1 MNYNKEKI
9 SDNEVKFKVTV
20 DNNDFLKTENDIFNK
35 KKNKFQID
43 GFRKGHVDKNMVFQY
58 YGRAVLFDD
67 VANELVNSSL
77 NEILKN
83 DDERVIS
90 RPEVSVTDI
99 GPDKDFIYEAKFG
112 IVPDFKPANYKG
124 VKVEKIEAN
133 FDEKRIDEILE
144 NERYKNSRLV
154 SVDRAAKINDIVNID
169 FDGYVDG
176 KQFDGGKAEKFD
188 LTLGSKSFIDNF
200 EDQIVGHKVYDEFD
214 VNVKFPDNYQA
225 DNLKGKNAVFKVKV
239 NEVKERVMPELNDE
253 FISEIS
259 QFEKLDDYKEDLRKS
274 LKEQAEKTAEDQMT
288 AKVVDKILEN
298 TEIKLSPLSE
308 DYAVENYIDD
318 FNNRLYRSGMDLNTY
333 LKYINKSYEDFEKDC
348 KDVAIKNMKRTILLE
363 EIGKI
368 EKIEV
373 TDDVIEKEIENMAK
387 AYGMDL
393 KRFKD
398 AYANENERKELKR
411 NLFIPEVLKFIF
423 KNSKIK

>member
-1 MNYNKEKI
+1 MNYKKEKV
-9 SDNEVKFKVTV
+9 SENEVKFIVTI
-20 DNNDFLKTENDIFNK
+20 DNKDFLNTENDIFNK

-43 GFRKGHVDKNMVFQY
+43 GFRKGHVDKNIVFKY
-58 YGRAVLFDD
+58 YGRGILFDD

-77 NEILKN
+77 NEILKK
-83 DDERVIS
+83 DEERIIS

-99 GPDKDFIYEAKFG
+99 GPDKDFLYEAKFG
-112 IVPDFKPANYKG
+112 IVPEFKIANYKG
-124 VKVEKIEAN
+124 VEVKKIESK
-133 FDEKRIDEILE
+133 FDDKRIDEIIE
-144 NERYKNSRLV
+144 NERFKNSRLV
-154 SVDRAAKINDIVNID
+154 SVEREAKNNDVVNID

-200 EDQIVGHKVYDEFD
+200 EDQILGHKVGNEFD
-214 VNVKFPDNYQA
+214 VHVKFPDDYQA
-225 DNLKGKNAVFKVKV
+225 EHLKGKDAVFKVKI
-239 NEVKERVMPELNDE
+239 NEIKERVMPDLNDE

-259 QFEKLDDYKEDLRKS
+259 EFEKLDDYKEDLRKN
-274 LKEQAEKTAEDQMT
+274 LKEQADKQAEDQMT
-288 AKVVDKILEN
+288 AKIVDDILEK
-298 TEIKLSPLSE
+298 TDIKLSPLSE

-363 EIGKI
+363 EIGKV
-368 EKIEV
+368 ENIEV
-373 TDDVIEKEIENMAK
+373 SDDVVEKEIENMAK
-387 AYGMDL
+387 AYGMDV

-398 AYANENERKELKR
+398 AYANENERKELKK

-423 KNSKIK
+423 KNAKIK

>member
-1 MNYNKEKI
+1 MNYNKERV
-9 SDNEVKFKVTV
+9 SDNEIKFIVSI
-20 DNNDFLKTENDIFNK
+20 DNKDFLNTENEIFNK

-43 GFRKGHVDKNMVFQY
+43 GFRKGHVDKNMVFKF
-58 YGRAVLFDD
+58 YGRGILFDD
-67 VANELVNSSL
+67 VANDLVNKSL

-83 DDERVIS
+83 DEERVIS
-90 RPEVSVTDI
+90 RPDVNITDL
-99 GPDKDFIYEAKFG
+99 GPDKDFKYEAVFG
-112 IVPDFKPANYKG
+112 VVPNFKPAEYKG
-124 VKVEKIEAN
+124 IEVDKIESK
-133 FDEKRIDEILE
+133 FDENRINEILE

-154 SVDRAAKINDIVNID
+154 SVEREAKDKDVVNID

-200 EDQIVGHKVYDEFD
+200 EDQIIGHKVGDEFD

-225 DNLKGKNAVFKVKV
+225 EHLKGKNATFKVKI
-239 NEVKERVMPELNDE
+239 NEIKERVMPELNDE

-259 QFEKLDDYKEDLRKS
+259 QFEKLDEYKDDLRKN
-274 LKEQAEKTAEDQMT
+274 LKEQADKVAEDQMT
-288 AKVVDKILEN
+288 AKIVDKILDK

-318 FNNRLYRSGMDLNTY
+318 FNNRLHRNGMDINTY
-333 LKYINKSYEDFEKDC
+333 LNYINKTYEDFEKEC
-348 KDVAIKNMKRTILLE
+348 KDIAIKNMKRTILLE

-373 TDDVIEKEIENMAK
+373 TDDVIDKEIEAMAK

-398 AYANENERKELKR
+398 AYANDNERKELKR
-411 NLFIPEVLKFIF
+411 NLFIPEVLKFLY
-423 KNSKIK
+423 KNAKIK

>member
-1 MNYNKEKI
+1 MNYNKEKV
-9 SDNEVKFKVTV
+9 SDNEVKFIVTI
-20 DNNDFLKTENDIFNK
+20 DNKDFLNTENDIFNK

-43 GFRKGHVDKNMVFQY
+43 GFRKGHVDKNIVFKY
-58 YGRAVLFDD
+58 YGRGILFDD
-67 VANELVNSSL
+67 VANDLINSSL
-77 NEILKN
+77 NEILKK
-83 DDERVIS
+83 DEERIIS
-90 RPEVSVTDI
+90 RPEVNVTDI

-112 IVPDFKPANYKG
+112 VVPSFKIANYKG
-124 VKVEKIEAN
+124 VEVKKIESK
-133 FDEKRIDEILE
+133 FDEKRIDEIIE

-154 SVDRAAKINDIVNID
+154 SVERESKNNDVVNID

-200 EDQIVGHKVYDEFD
+200 EDQIIGHKVGDEFD
-214 VNVKFPDNYQA
+214 VNVKFPDDYQA
-225 DNLKGKNAVFKVKV
+225 EHLKGKNAVFKVKI
-239 NEVKERVMPELNDE
+239 NEIKERVMPELNDE

-259 QFEKLDDYKEDLRKS
+259 QFEKLDDYKEDLKNN
-274 LKEQAEKTAEDQMT
+274 LKEQADKQAEDQMT
-288 AKVVDKILEN
+288 SMIVDEILEK
-298 TEIKLSPLSE
+298 TEINLSPLSE

-348 KDVAIKNMKRTILLE
+348 KDVAIKNMKRGILLE

-368 EKIEV
+368 ENIEV

-387 AYGMDL
+387 AYGMDV

-398 AYANENERKELKR
+398 AYANENERKVLKKD
-411 NLFIPEVLKFIF
+411 LFIPEVLKFIF
-423 KNSKIK
+423 KNAKIK